1 MTDETGITEDAGL
14 LSPSSRILVVD
25 DDPGLLVLMAK
36 MLERIGPKPLT
47 AETGTGALAILE
59 REPIDLLILDLM
71 LPDINGLQVLKQIR
85 EDFRFDS
92 MPVLILS
99 AKADPDT
106 ISEGFELGADAY
118 LTKPYL
124 PNTLV
129 SRVRTLMAQ
138 GRRTPDESTQD

>member
-1 MTDETGITEDAGL
+1 MTDASL
-14 LSPSSRILVVD
+14 LPSSARILVVD
-25 DDPGLLVLMAK
+25 DDPGLLVLMTK
-36 MLERIGPKPLT
+36 MLERVGPKPLI
-47 AETGTGALAILE
+47 AETGTGALAILD

-71 LPDINGLQVLKQIR
+71 LPDIDGFQILQQIR
-85 EDFRFDS
+85 EDSRYNT

-106 ISEGFELGADAY
+106 ISRGFELGADAY

-129 SRVRTLMAQ
+129 SRVRTLMQQ
-138 GRRTPDESTQD
+138 GRRTPGEPAPI